1 MKKRLGLIVLL
12 LVSSFASFAVAPSAG
27 AQDDMVHVC
36 DSSTILLLFIAEYEF
51 GYTSEDMDLATFEKG
66 QFAPMFD
73 VAMAMMENGEMM
85 DEEMMEMDE
94 AAMAEMEA
102 QMEGMM
108 MSETMLSSAIEGE
121 DEACTALR
129 ADVEAFVVSHY
140 LMEYMAMQAEQ

>member
-1 MKKRLGLIVLL
+1 MKKRLGLITLIALL
-12 LVSSFASFAVAPSAG
+12 LVSSFAVAPSAG

-73 VAMAMMENGEMM
+73 MMMAMMESGEMM
-85 DEEMMEMDE
+85 EDEMMEMDE
-94 AAMAEMEA
+94 EAMAEMEA

-108 MSETMLSSAIEGE
+108 MSETMLPSAMEGE

-140 LMEYMAMQAEQ
+140 LMESMMMDDEE